1 MRRSKR
7 VVKSIVM
14 TVCSQNWIIQSEM
27 LESYLAKN
35 SSIWIKTLQIV
46 VELLS
51 TPRIQAI
58 TRKQE
63 NAFRIEKAQLEVAKG
78 KLMRLIIL
86 EKKFRSWRLRKR
98 PGRLRLT
105 RSSNLTNSGKTF
117 SLRCRLWIK
126 WTTNNLFRTS
136 KAS

>member
-1 MRRSKR
+1 
-7 VVKSIVM
+7 
-14 TVCSQNWIIQSEM
+14 M

-35 SSIWIKTLQIV
+35 FSIWIKTLQIV

-86 EKKFRSWRLRKR
+86 EKKFRS
-98 PGRLRLT
+98 
-105 RSSNLTNSGKTF
+105 
-117 SLRCRLWIK
+117 
-126 WTTNNLFRTS
+126 
-136 KAS
+136 